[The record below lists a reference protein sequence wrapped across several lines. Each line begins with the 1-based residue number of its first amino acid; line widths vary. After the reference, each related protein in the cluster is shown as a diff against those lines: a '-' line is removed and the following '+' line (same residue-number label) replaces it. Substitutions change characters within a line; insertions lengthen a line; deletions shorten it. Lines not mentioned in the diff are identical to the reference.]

1 MEIIRC
7 KIMKILPSLQSN
19 ILDSLIKILQDIG
32 VAAEDDLKYVQESD
46 LTTVLRPIQ
55 ARKLIDVWKQLDS
68 VPTVS
73 TPVTNTT
80 STASHILA
88 SGSDSS
94 ESTPVTVQSIPID
107 WAEDYAIPWQSMPE
121 ELLKDLKEG
130 RRPTPSGRREFIN
143 ITAQS
148 IYKICPKPGKRNL
161 SKIARKAVE
170 VYPSFSDVWCDEIV
184 AGGCESLTRSFV
196 VKFENLNRRDA
207 FSSAK
212 RKLKQ
217 AEKDDSNNDRQLSAS
232 SKYGCLNWQPKIL
245 PIGESSES
253 QIEKQNEMIQISS
266 IMKPGD
272 ELNEQSLTLLEATYY
287 SQRKDINNLKNVSFL
302 LNNWPLLFSEKGFFC
317 HFYTLT
323 GVNIAEIMQNATET
337 KVTRI
342 LKFFKSFQ
350 NKKKSIK
357 DILEKYDEEGE
368 VSDFQIMISLL
379 LEHFNEKT
387 EAVFISVDS
396 SVTAKDV
403 ESMIGLPI
411 TPCLIS
417 SGDDSVATSYMVA
430 VDKKIINEEIK
441 SFETGFF
448 MVFAA
453 YYILNM
459 LRWLVQP
466 SSSSK

>member
-1 MEIIRC
+1 MEIIRS

-94 ESTPVTVQSIPID
+94 ESTPVTLQSIPID

-148 IYKICPKPGKRNL
+148 IYKICPKPGKKNL
-161 SKIARKAVE
+161 T
-170 VYPSFSDVWCDEIV
+170 
-184 AGGCESLTRSFV
+184 GGCESLTRSFV

-207 FSSAK
+207 FSSVK

-272 ELNEQSLTLLEATYY
+272 ELNEQSLTLLETTYY

-302 LNNWPLLFSEKGFFC
+302 LNNWPLLFSEKGFF
-317 HFYTLT
+317 L
-323 GVNIAEIMQNATET
+323 
-337 KVTRI
+337 
-342 LKFFKSFQ
+342 SF
-350 NKKKSIK
+350 
-357 DILEKYDEEGE
+357 L
-368 VSDFQIMISLL
+368 
-379 LEHFNEKT
+379 HFNW
-387 EAVFISVDS
+387 
-396 SVTAKDV
+396 
-403 ESMIGLPI
+403 
-411 TPCLIS
+411 
-417 SGDDSVATSYMVA
+417 GDDSVATSYMVA

-453 YYILNM
+453 YYIVNIEYAEMAGATLEFIQRCFLRMNPDKGSKASRNKKKKCAMNQKVLSLLNKLM
-459 LRWLVQP
+459 DFEWC
-466 SSSSK
+466 